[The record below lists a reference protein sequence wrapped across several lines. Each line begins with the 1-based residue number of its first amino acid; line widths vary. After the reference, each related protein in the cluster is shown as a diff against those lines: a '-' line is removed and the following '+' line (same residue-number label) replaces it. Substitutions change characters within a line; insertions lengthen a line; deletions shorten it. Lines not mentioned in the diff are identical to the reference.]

1 METAPQT
8 IIRFPSDLRIFR
20 PTTGIRLWNKALN
33 VESGQIILD
42 FSGVYFLRPFAA
54 ALAAGITFL
63 ARDRGVE
70 VTVIS
75 PPQERENVLHQFH
88 YLGLD
93 DLFALKIEMGRHVVP
108 AIPIRRLHLGDY
120 SPADE
125 GVDLLGRWIHL
136 SPAVKKL
143 THVGIKET
151 IDNVYTHAGKGNL
164 GLLAANV
171 IRTRKRIRLLILD
184 TGPGIRA
191 TLARR
196 DEYSHLASDGKA
208 IELATDKRVTGLFEQ
223 DRGWGLYVLRE
234 LIRSNRGEM
243 VILSGRGCVVFRREG
258 TVRKELGATFLGTV
272 VHLELRIDDRYY
284 FTFEDLISEAEII
297 F

>member
-54 ALAAGITFL
+54 ALAAGIGLL
-63 ARDRGVE
+63 ARRRGVGIIVE
-70 VTVIS
+70 
-75 PPQERENVLHQFH
+75 PPQRENVLHQFH

-93 DLFALKIEMGRHVVP
+93 KQFSLKIEMGRRVVP
-108 AIPIRRLHLGDY
+108 AIPIRQLNLGDY

-125 GVDLLGRWIHL
+125 SVDLLERWIRL
-136 SPAVKKL
+136 SPDLKKL

-151 IDNVYTHAGKGNL
+151 IDNVYTHAGRESL

-171 IRTRKRIRLLILD
+171 IRPHKRIRLLILD
-184 TGPGIRA
+184 TGPGIRT
-191 TLARR
+191 TLSRR
-196 DEYSHLASDGKA
+196 SEYSSLENDEEA
-208 IELATDKRVTGLFEQ
+208 IELATENRVTGLFEQ

-234 LIRSNRGEM
+234 LIRTNMGEM
-243 VILSGRGCVVFRREG
+243 VILSGRGCVVFRQEE
-258 TVRKELGATFLGTV
+258 TVRKKLVATFPGTV